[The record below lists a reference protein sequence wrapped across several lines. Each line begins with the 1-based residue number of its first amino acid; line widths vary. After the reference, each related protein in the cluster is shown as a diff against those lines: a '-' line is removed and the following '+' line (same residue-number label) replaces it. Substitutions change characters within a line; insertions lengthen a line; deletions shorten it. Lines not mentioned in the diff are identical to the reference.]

1 MEVYNEIYL
10 EQKDIKNLN
19 DEETKDQPLNE
30 IEILKQTEYKSHPLY
45 TILLSFSQQLQS

>member
-10 EQKDIKNLN
+10 EQKDTKNIH
-19 DEETKDQPLNE
+19 DEEGKDQLINE

-45 TILLSFSQQLQS
+45 TILLSFSH